1 MQGGRRIDH
10 GRGRRRPRQTRV
22 HGVDFFSGVSGRGVC
37 AALGVRSDAP
47 FQPGQSDPDPLRPG
61 VVRCSR
67 AHVVSASTFLPR
79 SDIGELS
86 RRVRL
91 ANADRRSLRVV
102 GAGTWLATGAPID
115 AAEDIGGASNDAII
129 EYVPGD
135 LTITVGAG
143 MSLGAITEA
152 TAAHDQWLTL
162 DPFGS
167 VTGTIGA
174 TVSTAS
180 AGPLA
185 PGFGAPR
192 ALGPGI
198 EAGSGTGDV
207 NRARGG
213 LRSKV
218 AACD

>member
-1 MQGGRRIDH
+1 M
-10 GRGRRRPRQTRV
+10 
-22 HGVDFFSGVSGRGVC
+22 SS
-37 AALGVRSDAP
+37 AAS
-47 FQPGQSDPDPLRPG
+47 
-61 VVRCSR
+61 
-67 AHVVSASTFLPR
+67 
-79 SDIGELS
+79 
-86 RRVRL
+86 
-91 ANADRRSLRVV
+91 
-102 GAGTWLATGAPID
+102 TGAPVD

-129 EYVPGD
+129 EYVPGE

-185 PGFGAPR
+185 TGFGTPRDLLLRIEAASGTRNATRAGARAAEKRAGVDPPPRFLGFFGAP
-192 ALGPGI
+192 
-198 EAGSGTGDV
+198 
-207 NRARGG
+207 
-213 LRSKV
+213 
-218 AACD
+218 